1 MRIEEVSDLTG
12 LSIAT
17 LFRSVAKGLLV
28 PQARRPM
35 TFEMSDVRD
44 FVKSKL
50 GPLWDFQST

>member
-12 LSIAT
+12 LSRAT

-35 TFEMSDVRD
+35 TFEMSNVRE
-44 FVKSKL
+44 FVKRKL
-50 GPLWDFQST
+50 GPMWDFRPT

>member
-44 FVKSKL
+44 FVKRKL

>member
-12 LSIAT
+12 LSRAT

-35 TFEMSDVRD
+35 TFEMSDVRE
-44 FVKSKL
+44 FVKRKL
-50 GPLWDFQST
+50 GPLWDFLRT